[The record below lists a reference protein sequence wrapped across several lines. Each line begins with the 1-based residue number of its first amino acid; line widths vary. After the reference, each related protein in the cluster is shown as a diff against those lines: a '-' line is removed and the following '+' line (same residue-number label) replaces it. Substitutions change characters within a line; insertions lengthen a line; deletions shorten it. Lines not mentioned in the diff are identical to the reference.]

1 MAPKRNPVPKRAVAK
16 AKAAALAAR
25 VAHANARRDR
35 RRDACR
41 ALNQLANEL
50 GVGQA
55 AVGAKGASGAEV
67 DRFIRLLERRVLSDG
82 QLERLRAAAKAFA
95 DNGGELASEVVAE
108 DNSTSPFVP
117 KHRVLASFFKLKSKA
132 FMLTYN
138 SRGITMASWEPFRK
152 FVVELAKTWGARA
165 WAACLE
171 KSLHSETPDLHH
183 LHAYL
188 LWSDGVGVETRSLDA
203 FYFQDTRPRVDV
215 CTTRAATTS
224 PMSAGLHG
232 LWYVALSKDGTV
244 QADTNFPAGQ
254 MYKPRAVWLQGL
266 FEAGKPRQEEYLH
279 MSATWFPAAKACVC
293 RSWQRLLRACQR
305 SDHGEVQRCL
315 VRQ

>member
-1 MAPKRNPVPKRAVAK
+1 MLVKTSALYFRLLWGSSSPAPWLTMAPKRNLPPRRASAK
-16 AKAAALAAR
+16 AKAKALALR
-25 VAHANARRDR
+25 ISTSNSRRDR

-41 ALNQLANEL
+41 GLNHLANEV

-55 AVGAKGASGAEV
+55 AVDAKGATGAEV
-67 DRFIRLLERRVLSDG
+67 DALIRLLEKRLLSDG
-82 QLERLRAAAKAFA
+82 QLERLRGAAKAFA
-95 DNGGELASEVVAE
+95 DNGGELSAEVVSEAS
-108 DNSTSPFVP
+108 STSPALP

-138 SRGITMASWEPFRK
+138 SRGISPATWGPFQK
-152 FVVELAKTWGARA
+152 FVVDLARTWGARA

-188 LWSDGVGVETRSLDA
+188 LWTDSIGIETRSLDA
-203 FYFQDTRPRVDV
+203 FYFQDVRPRVDV

-232 LWYVALSKDGTV
+232 LWYVALYKDGTV
-244 QADTNFPAGQ
+244 KADTNFAAGQ

-266 FEAGKPRQEEYLH
+266 FEAGKLRHEEYLR
-279 MSATWFPAAKACVC
+279 MSATWFPV
-293 RSWQRLLRACQR
+293 
-305 SDHGEVQRCL
+305 GPP
-315 VRQ
+315 